1 MSSATL
7 SRRLG
12 AFAAGVEVAELPVVV
27 RDRAR
32 DCLVHGL
39 VVGAAG
45 VGAGFGEAAEHAVGG
60 GSDSGP
66 ATLLGSGRRVDAAAA
81 AFANGAL
88 LHARAQEDTHGT
100 FHAGVAVIPAVLA
113 TAEEVGADGAT
124 ALAAIVAGYEVGI
137 ALSSVLTERTTPP
150 FRATGVFGPVA
161 AAAAVARVL
170 GLDAERS
177 AAAISLGAAFAGGS
191 SEAFGAGT
199 DEWHYQAGLAAQ
211 SGVLAAR
218 LAAAGASGS
227 AEAFEGPAGYL
238 EGYAG
243 PGVDATK
250 IGGGLGV
257 RWNLLDVTFKPYPV
271 CAFNQAPTML
281 LARMREQHGFRPKD
295 VERIL
300 VRMNPREATYPG
312 MPFSGP
318 FRSTAQT
325 LMSTRFCLAV
335 AIARGHVDLAAL
347 GRFDDPVVL
356 DLVARI
362 TTEPEPGRDGK
373 TAHARIE
380 LRDGRVIEDA
390 IEDSQS
396 LLSWNADGV
405 RENAW
410 RLRPETAL
418 SEAGL
423 EALIGAID
431 RLDESPD
438 VSAVVAGV
446 RGARIAA

>member
-1 MSSATL
+1 MSTDTL

-12 AFAAGVEVAELPVVV
+12 AFAAGVDVRELPVVV

-45 VGAGFGEAAEHAVGG
+45 VGAGFGEAAEQAAGG
-60 GSDSGP
+60 GTGDGT
-66 ATLLGSGRRVDAAAA
+66 ATLLGSGRRADAAAA

-113 TAEEVGADGAT
+113 TAEETAADGAT
-124 ALAAIVAGYEVGI
+124 ALSAVVAGYEVGI

-161 AAAAVARVL
+161 AAAAAARVL

-177 AAAISLGAAFAGGS
+177 AAAIALGAAFAGGS
-191 SEAFGAGT
+191 SEAFGAGS

-218 LAAAGASGS
+218 LAAAGARGS
-227 AEAFEGPAGYL
+227 AAAFEGPAGYL

-243 PGVDATK
+243 PGIDASR
-250 IGGGLGV
+250 IGRDLGV

-281 LARMREQHGFRPKD
+281 LARMRGRHDLRPED
-295 VERIL
+295 VERVV

-312 MPFSGP
+312 MPFGGP

-362 TTEPEPGRDGK
+362 VTEPEPGRPGK
-373 TAHARIE
+373 TAHARVE

-390 IEDSQS
+390 IEDSQP
-396 LLSWNADGV
+396 LLSWDAAGV
-405 RENAW
+405 RENAR

-418 SEAGL
+418 SDAEL
-423 EALIGAID
+423 DALVVAID
-431 RLDESPD
+431 RIDASPD
-438 VSAVVAGV
+438 VSAVIAGV
-446 RGARIAA
+446 CGPRVAA